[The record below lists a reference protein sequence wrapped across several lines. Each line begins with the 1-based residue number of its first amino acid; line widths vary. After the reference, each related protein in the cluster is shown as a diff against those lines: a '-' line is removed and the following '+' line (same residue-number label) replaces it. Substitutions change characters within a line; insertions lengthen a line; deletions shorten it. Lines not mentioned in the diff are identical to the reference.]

1 MSTVLCRHKLYRRG
15 DCMNATKYQKVVFS
29 LLAILAAFILASCE
43 KPPALPVLAKSDVV
57 VAFGDSITF
66 GTGAEARQSYPAVL
80 EQMIGRK
87 VVNAGVSGEVTAEGL
102 SRLPQVLDEEKPAL
116 LILCHGGN
124 DTLRR
129 MGRDQATNNIREMIS
144 LSRQRNIAVVLIA
157 VPALGLSVS
166 PEPLYRNIAGE
177 LKIPLEEKTLS
188 SILSDNSLKSD
199 LIHPNAAGYRR
210 LAEAVAA
217 LLKKSGAI
225 D

>member
-1 MSTVLCRHKLYRRG
+1 
-15 DCMNATKYQKVVFS
+15 MNITKYQKVIFS
-29 LLAILAAFILASCE
+29 LLAIIAVFTLASCQ
-43 KPPALPVLAKSDVV
+43 KPVKLPALAKSDVV

-66 GTGAEARQSYPAVL
+66 GTGAESQESYPAVL

-87 VVNAGVSGEVTAEGL
+87 VVSAGVPGEITAEGL
-102 SRLPQVLDEEKPAL
+102 SRLPQILEQEKPAL

-129 MGRDQATNNIREMIS
+129 LGRKQAAVNIREMIN
-144 LSRQRNIAVVLIA
+144 LARQRGVEVVLIA
-157 VPALGLSVS
+157 VPAFGLSVS
-166 PEPLYRNIAGE
+166 PEPLYREIAEE
-177 LKIPLEEKTLS
+177 LKIPLEEKILS
-188 SILSDNSLKSD
+188 SILADSSLKSD

-210 LAEAVAA
+210 MAEAVAT

>member
-1 MSTVLCRHKLYRRG
+1 MLYQHTLYCRG
-15 DCMNATKYQKVVFS
+15 DCMNMTKYQKIIS
-29 LLAILAAFILASCE
+29 PLLAIIAVFILSACQKPAS
-43 KPPALPVLAKSDVV
+43 LPMLAKSDVV

-66 GTGAEARQSYPAVL
+66 GTGAESRESYPAVL
-80 EQMIGRK
+80 EQMLGRR
-87 VVNAGVSGEVTAEGL
+87 VVNAGIPGEVTSEGV
-102 SRLPQVLDEEKPAL
+102 SRLPQILDQEKPAL

-124 DTLRR
+124 DNIRR
-129 MGRDQATNNIREMIS
+129 LGREQAAGNIREMIR
-144 LSRQRNIAVVLIA
+144 LARQRGVAVVLIA

-166 PEPLYRNIAGE
+166 PEPLYREIAKD

-188 SILSDNSLKSD
+188 SILADSSLKSD